1 MLILIVGMPSSGKT
15 TAARILGEMGFSVA
29 STGDVIREEIKR
41 RGLPYTKENDRKVAD
56 WFHEEGREKIVIDRL
71 LKKVSGEKIVIEGL
85 RDPKQLKELER
96 RLHSVGLLLKRV
108 SILHGSKKI
117 ERFIAVIDP
126 RIDLPEIKPYDALT
140 LSVLALIFMRHNE
153 KSKISLSTLREDLVT
168 LIEDKEKTDMI
179 LHKALTKLS
188 KDNIIR
194 IKSDEGT
201 IELTEIGKALLPPP
215 DLIDKVI
222 IEALSKKVG
231 EKNET

>member
-1 MLILIVGMPSSGKT
+1 MSEIPQEVDNYLRAAAALILSKRYRTRGAPVSSVIN
-15 TAARILGEMGFSVA
+15 ILRKS
-29 STGDVIREEIKR
+29 
-41 RGLPYTKENDRKVAD
+41 GLPLDAA
-56 WFHEEGREKIVIDRL
+56 
-71 LKKVSGEKIVIEGL
+71 
-85 RDPKQLKELER
+85 LKELER

-140 LSVLALIFMRHNE
+140 LSVLALIFVRHNE

>member
-1 MLILIVGMPSSGKT
+1 MSEIPQEVDNYLRAAAALILSKRYRTRGAPVSSVIN
-15 TAARILGEMGFSVA
+15 ILRKS
-29 STGDVIREEIKR
+29 
-41 RGLPYTKENDRKVAD
+41 GLPLDAA
-56 WFHEEGREKIVIDRL
+56 
-71 LKKVSGEKIVIEGL
+71 
-85 RDPKQLKELER
+85 LKELER

>member
-1 MLILIVGMPSSGKT
+1 MSEISQEVDNYLRAAAALILSKRYRTRGAPVSSVIN
-15 TAARILGEMGFSVA
+15 ILRKS
-29 STGDVIREEIKR
+29 
-41 RGLPYTKENDRKVAD
+41 GLPLDAA
-56 WFHEEGREKIVIDRL
+56 
-71 LKKVSGEKIVIEGL
+71 
-85 RDPKQLKELER
+85 LKELER

-140 LSVLALIFMRHNE
+140 LSVLALIFVRHNE
-153 KSKISLSTLREDLVT
+153 KSKVSLSTLREDLVT

>member
-1 MLILIVGMPSSGKT
+1 MSEISQEVDNYLRAAAALILSKRYRTRGAPVSSVIN
-15 TAARILGEMGFSVA
+15 ILRKS
-29 STGDVIREEIKR
+29 
-41 RGLPYTKENDRKVAD
+41 GLPLDAA
-56 WFHEEGREKIVIDRL
+56 
-71 LKKVSGEKIVIEGL
+71 
-85 RDPKQLKELER
+85 LKELER

>member
-1 MLILIVGMPSSGKT
+1 MSEISQEVDNYLRAAAALILSKRYRTRGAPVSSVIN
-15 TAARILGEMGFSVA
+15 ILRKS
-29 STGDVIREEIKR
+29 
-41 RGLPYTKENDRKVAD
+41 GLPLDAA
-56 WFHEEGREKIVIDRL
+56 
-71 LKKVSGEKIVIEGL
+71 
-85 RDPKQLKELER
+85 LKELER

-140 LSVLALIFMRHNE
+140 LSVLALIFVRHNE

-168 LIEDKEKTDMI
+168 LIEDKEKADTI

>member
-1 MLILIVGMPSSGKT
+1 MSEISQEVDNYLRAAAALILSKRYRTRGAPVSSVIN
-15 TAARILGEMGFSVA
+15 ILRKS
-29 STGDVIREEIKR
+29 
-41 RGLPYTKENDRKVAD
+41 GLPLDAA
-56 WFHEEGREKIVIDRL
+56 
-71 LKKVSGEKIVIEGL
+71 
-85 RDPKQLKELER
+85 LKELER

-140 LSVLALIFMRHNE
+140 LSVLALIFVRHNE